1 MAGDLMNMRD
11 RQDRLEGRVA
21 VLESTVEQEATLRA
35 GMDEELSG
43 LKVQKKMLQALID
56 TQSDHTKR
64 LTRVEDRLGSVED
77 RLGSVEDRLGSVEEE
92 IGTVRIG
99 VHAILDL
106 LDTHL
111 ARKSMLARLAGLV
124 KQGRSHGAI
133 SGGS

>member
-43 LKVQKKMLQALID
+43 LKAQKKMLQALID

-64 LTRVEDRLGSVED
+64 LTRVEDRLGSVEN
-77 RLGSVEDRLGSVEEE
+77 RLGSVEEE

>member
-77 RLGSVEDRLGSVEEE
+77 RLGSVEEE

>member
-64 LTRVEDRLGSVED
+64 LTRVEDRLGSVEN
-77 RLGSVEDRLGSVEEE
+77 RLGSVEEE